1 MTIESRG
8 CDCMGSSPPIRHS
21 GRLVRTGSLG
31 HLDADDRLLQRDL
44 RALKVGLGAATPQA
58 LQGAVAGLPGSLAI
72 DRLRA
77 LRDLRQDADP
87 IREDLDEAPG
97 NRQVAPQVPPAVH

>member
-8 CDCMGSSPPIRHS
+8 RACMGSSPPIRRS
-21 GRLVRTGSLG
+21 GRLVRTGPLG

-44 RALKVGLGAATPQA
+44 RTLKVGPGNATPQA
-58 LQGAVAGLPGSLAI
+58 LQGALAGLPSALAI

-97 NRQVAPQVPPAVH
+97 NRQVPPPVPPA